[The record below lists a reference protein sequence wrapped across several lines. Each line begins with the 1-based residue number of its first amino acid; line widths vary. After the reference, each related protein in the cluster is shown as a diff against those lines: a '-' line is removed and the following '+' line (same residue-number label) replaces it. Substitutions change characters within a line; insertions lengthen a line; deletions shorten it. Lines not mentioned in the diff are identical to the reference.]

1 MQLLREHATKLATHG
16 KFIKDFFN
24 QMFQTKYTGIPAL
37 ISAFDRVI
45 AQFTWPRVWPR
56 EPFGEGRC
64 TSGYMLK
71 WVANPS
77 SD

>member
-1 MQLLREHATKLATHG
+1 VPLEMCAFL
-16 KFIKDFFN
+16 
-24 QMFQTKYTGIPAL
+24 FQTKYAYTGIPAL
-37 ISAFDRVI
+37 IRTFDRAI

-56 EPFGEGRC
+56 EPFGKGSC

>member
-1 MQLLREHATKLATHG
+1 MDLAVP
-16 KFIKDFFN
+16 FEMCDFL
-24 QMFQTKYTGIPAL
+24 FQIKYTGIPAL
-37 ISAFDRVI
+37 ISAFDRAI

-56 EPFGEGRC
+56 EPFGEGSC

>member
-1 MQLLREHATKLATHG
+1 MAVPFEMC
-16 KFIKDFFN
+16 DFL
-24 QMFQTKYTGIPAL
+24 FQTKYTGIPAL
-37 ISAFDRVI
+37 ISAFDHAF
-45 AQFTWPRVWPR
+45 AQFTWSYVWPR
-56 EPFGEGRC
+56 KPFGEGSC